1 MVKQFLRRGWSR
13 YSKLGLRRKNKQ
25 KWRRPAGR
33 DNKMREKRRGYPA
46 VVSVG
51 YKKDKNLRGTLEEKK
66 PVMIMNIKD
75 LERLA
80 KNKIAVMGKV
90 GKKKK
95 LEMAKFAKEK
105 NIEIYNMNAGKFLKL
120 NKKKKVEKKTES
132 VEKVKKDKKSEEKK

>member
-1 MVKQFLRRGWSR
+1 MVKKFLRRTSNR

-25 KWRRPAGR
+25 KWRRPSGR

-66 PVMIMNIKD
+66 PIMIMNVKD
-75 LERLA
+75 LEKLR
-80 KNKIAVMGKV
+80 KNEIAVIRNI

-95 LEMAKFAKEK
+95 MEIAKVAKEK
-105 NIEIYNMNAGKFLKL
+105 KIEIYNMNAGKYLKL
-120 NKKKKVEKKTES
+120 NKKPEKKKVEKKSES
-132 VEKVKKDKKSEEKK
+132 KEIKEKQEKKK